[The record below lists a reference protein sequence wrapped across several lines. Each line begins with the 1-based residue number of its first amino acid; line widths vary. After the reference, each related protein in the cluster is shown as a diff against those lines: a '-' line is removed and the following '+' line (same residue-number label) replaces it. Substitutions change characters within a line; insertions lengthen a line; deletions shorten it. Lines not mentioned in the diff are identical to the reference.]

1 MADNWPTARST
12 RSSIVAQFGEA
23 RANLAGWALTTGDPL
38 ADAVVAEIHE
48 HGREVRTALA
58 DGIGNGLDSLSD
70 PPPAVAALLTA
81 AETVPDFVDDELL
94 DGGSRPYFSMPLPV
108 HLISLSA
115 GALVRVY
122 ESPSIATVLA
132 MTGKL
137 VEGAQRRIE
146 ETGRWDATVM
156 LPGALRVG
164 QPGYMA
170 TLQVRM
176 LHAHMRGLARGRGYD
191 ESALGAP
198 INQVDLVRTW
208 MDFTLTSFRAEEAIG
223 FGLTS
228 AELASMYRYW
238 WHVAH
243 VLGVDPRLVEGISS
257 NEDAKRVDDLMQAV
271 TGPFIPESSELAF
284 AALRS
289 IAGKLKEIFSLPEG
303 MAMPALYALTRR
315 FHGDRVADELGVPRA
330 AAADALLAPAIRAI
344 RARRAK
350 LRRDP
355 DLWQREHDKG
365 IAAVREI
372 VADGTDRTAYQHTAD
387 PATAVH

>member
-1 MADNWPTARST
+1 MTDNWPTARGT
-12 RSSIVAQFGEA
+12 RSSVVAQFGET
-23 RANLAGWALTTGDPL
+23 RAGLVGWALTSGDPL

-58 DGIGNGLDSLSD
+58 AGISNGLDSLSD

-81 AETVPDFVDDELL
+81 TETVPGYVDDELL
-94 DGGSRPYFSMPLPV
+94 DAGSRPFFSVPPPV
-108 HLISLSA
+108 HLISLGA

-137 VEGAQRRIE
+137 VESAQRRIE
-146 ETGRWDATVM
+146 ETGQWNTTTM
-156 LPGALRVG
+156 LPGALRRG
-164 QPGYMA
+164 QPGYLA

-176 LHAHMRGLARGRGYD
+176 LHAHMRRLARSRGYD
-191 ESALGAP
+191 EAALGTP

-223 FGLTS
+223 FDLTS
-228 AELASMYRYW
+228 TELASLYRYW
-238 WHVAH
+238 WYVAH
-243 VLGVDPRLVEGISS
+243 LLGVDARLVEGISS
-257 NEDAKRVDDLMQAV
+257 NEDARRVDDLMQAV
-271 TGPFIPESSELAF
+271 TGPSIPESSELAF

-289 IAGKLKEIFSLPEG
+289 IAGKLHEVVSLPEAMG
-303 MAMPALYALTRR
+303 MPALYALTRR
-315 FHGDRVADELGVPRA
+315 FHGHHVADELGLPRA
-330 AAADALLAPAIRAI
+330 AAADTVLTPAIHAI
-344 RARRAK
+344 RARRAR

-355 DLWQREHDKG
+355 VAWQREHDKG

-372 VADGTDRTAYQHTAD
+372 VGKKTDRTAYQHTAE
-387 PATAVH
+387 PAAVGH